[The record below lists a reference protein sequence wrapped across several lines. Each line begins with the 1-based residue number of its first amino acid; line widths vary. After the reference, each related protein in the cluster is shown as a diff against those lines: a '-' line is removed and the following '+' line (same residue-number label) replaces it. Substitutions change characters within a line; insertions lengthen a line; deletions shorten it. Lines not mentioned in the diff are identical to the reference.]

1 MSTSNHAV
9 AHGENHE
16 HNHKPNHHNPWILPL
31 ISAFLLIGGILG
43 EHCADIATPPN
54 LRLIYYIVAFLP
66 VGIPVFKEA
75 CSEIQSGEYFSEF
88 TLMAIAAIGAF
99 CIGEYPEAVAVM
111 LFYTVGEMLQDGAVD
126 RASRNVS
133 DLLDVRPE
141 RTTVLR
147 QGVPTEVAPQEVA
160 VGEHIELK
168 PGERVPLDGT
178 LIDASAMFDTS
189 ALTGESMPRSIHQ
202 GEQVLAGM
210 IVSNRNIQIEV
221 TRPYDQSTLARIL
234 SLVKDAAERK
244 APTELFIR
252 KFARIYTPIVIALA
266 AAIVLVPAVVAQVAN
281 YDYHFADWLYRG
293 LVFLVISCPCAL
305 VISVPLGYFA
315 GIGAASKL
323 GILFKGSNY
332 LDAITKVDAV
342 AFDKTGTLTKGKFE
356 VFQTDVAEEV
366 DRALWLS
373 CVMCAE
379 SRSTHPIAQAVV
391 NYAAA
396 QQAQALEI
404 SEMNEVAG
412 HGVSAVIAG
421 HHVLVGNARLMDKEG
436 VVVPQSFEQSVATL
450 VLCAID
456 RRYAGALL
464 LSDTLKED
472 AVSAIKGLKDEGI
485 REIYLLS
492 GDKRPI
498 VEHLAAQLGIQHA
511 QAELLPEDK
520 VAYLSHLTRDEQKSV
535 AFVGDGMNDAPV
547 LAMSNVGIAMGGL
560 GSDAAIESADIVIQ
574 NDMPS
579 RVATAIK
586 IGKYTSAVVRQN
598 IVGAISVKVVIL
610 IAGAL
615 GIASLWCAVFADVG
629 VALLAVSNAMRV
641 LYKRY

>member
-1 MSTSNHAV
+1 
-9 AHGENHE
+9 
-16 HNHKPNHHNPWILPL
+16 
-31 ISAFLLIGGILG
+31 
-43 EHCADIATPPN
+43 
-54 LRLIYYIVAFLP
+54 
-66 VGIPVFKEA
+66 
-75 CSEIQSGEYFSEF
+75 
-88 TLMAIAAIGAF
+88 
-99 CIGEYPEAVAVM
+99 
-111 LFYTVGEMLQDGAVD
+111 
-126 RASRNVS
+126 
-133 DLLDVRPE
+133 
-141 RTTVLR
+141 
-147 QGVPTEVAPQEVA
+147 
-160 VGEHIELK
+160 
-168 PGERVPLDGT
+168 
-178 LIDASAMFDTS
+178 
-189 ALTGESMPRSIHQ
+189 
-202 GEQVLAGM
+202 
-210 IVSNRNIQIEV
+210 
-221 TRPYDQSTLARIL
+221 
-234 SLVKDAAERK
+234 
-244 APTELFIR
+244 
-252 KFARIYTPIVIALA
+252 
-266 AAIVLVPAVVAQVAN
+266 
-281 YDYHFADWLYRG
+281 
-293 LVFLVISCPCAL
+293 
-305 VISVPLGYFA
+305 
-315 GIGAASKL
+315 
-323 GILFKGSNY
+323 
-332 LDAITKVDAV
+332 
-342 AFDKTGTLTKGKFE
+342 
-356 VFQTDVAEEV
+356 
-366 DRALWLS
+366 
-373 CVMCAE
+373 MCAE

-456 RRYAGALL
+456 HRYAGALL